1 MKKLIIGIFALVL
14 FQSQSLKA
22 ESMYMGVDYLSS
34 TIDTGVTNISSK
46 LDEKDT
52 GYSIFAGLPVDENL
66 SIEVSYQDF
75 GEASLSGV
83 SGNQFKIDGTTYE
96 FTKTASLTVGADS
109 IAVAAKSKHQINDN
123 VSIYGKIGLH
133 NWESTFGVSVGTASA
148 DVKEDGTDILYGAGI
163 EANFN
168 NLVFRAGYSL
178 YDFDGDDVTSINAG
192 LAYKF

>member
-1 MKKLIIGIFALVL
+1 MKKLFTVIVSISIFLT
-14 FQSQSLKA
+14 QSLKA

-83 SGNQFKIDGTTYE
+83 SGNQFKYDGATYQ
-96 FTKTASLTVGADS
+96 FTKTATLTLGADS

-133 NWESTFGVSVGTASA
+133 NWESTFGVSVGTSSA
-148 DVKEDGTDILYGAGI
+148 DVKADGTDILYGAGI

-178 YDFDGDDVTSINAG
+178 YDFDGDDVESINAG